1 MRPLI
6 TLAAALLASAA
17 PQLVSAAH
25 ADTLAD
31 ALAAAYANNPDIA
44 AQRAV
49 VRQFDESVPQALSAA
64 RPQVSPSASYTQQL
78 SSGFGDQGRLFQ
90 GGVTIS
96 QPLFR
101 GGRTRSSVAAGEQR
115 IYAARARLRQAEN
128 QVLVNVVT
136 AYADVLRT
144 RELVKLNQNQVRVLE
159 TELRASRDRF
169 EVGDLTRT
177 DVAQSQAR
185 LSLAQANLVAAR
197 GQQVAA
203 EQAYL
208 RQVGRPP
215 VNLQPIPA
223 LPPLPRDV
231 PTALDAARAD
241 SPSLL
246 AARFD
251 EGAARYDVRTIEGER
266 LPTVSV
272 SASGLYQDFSGGQ
285 RNVGGNIGGFG
296 GSGFNPQIGA
306 SVSLPLFTGG
316 NIGSRTRQAQARQSQ
331 LLETITATDR
341 QVVEGVTNSFEGVIT
356 ARGVRDAA
364 LVQIEATALA
374 AEGTRQEQQV
384 GSRTVIEVL
393 NAEQELLNART
404 NLVQAERDLVVAGYS
419 LLATMG
425 RTEAVALGAPVEPYD
440 PTYNAR
446 RVRALWGD
454 GAGPDPRTTRDV
466 NSARLRTAAR

>member
-1 MRPLI
+1 MRSLL
-6 TLAAALLASAA
+6 TLAAALLAST
-17 PQLVSAAH
+17 AH

-64 RPQVSPSASYTQQL
+64 RPQVSPNASYTQQL

-101 GGRTRSSVAAGEQR
+101 GGRTRASVSAGEQR

-231 PTALDAARAD
+231 PTAIDAARAD

-251 EGAARYDVRTIEGER
+251 EGAARYDVRTIQGER

-272 SASGLYQDFSGGQ
+272 SASGLYQDFSGGPGSAGPIGP
-285 RNVGGNIGGFG
+285 GGGGGFG
-296 GSGFNPQIGA
+296 FSGFTPQIGA
-306 SVSLPLFTGG
+306 SVSVPLFTGG

-331 LLETITATDR
+331 LLETITSTDR
-341 QVVEGVTNSFEGVIT
+341 AVVEGVTNSFEGVVT

-454 GAGPDPRTTRDV
+454 GGGADPRTQRDA
-466 NSARLRTAAR
+466 NTARLRTAAR

>member
-1 MRPLI
+1 MRSFL
-6 TLAAALLASAA
+6 TLAAALLAS
-17 PQLVSAAH
+17 SAH

-49 VRQFDESVPQALSAA
+49 VRQFDEAVPQALSAA
-64 RPQVSPSASYTQQL
+64 RPQVSPNVSYTQQL

-101 GGRTRSSVAAGEQR
+101 GGRTRASVSAGEQR
-115 IYAARARLRQAEN
+115 IYAARARLRLAEN

-215 VNLQPIPA
+215 VDLQPIPA

-231 PTALDAARAD
+231 PTAIDAARAD

-251 EGAARYDVRTIEGER
+251 EGAARFDVRTIQGER

-272 SASGLYQDFSGGQ
+272 SASGVYQDFSGGPGAQ
-285 RNVGGNIGGFG
+285 GPIGPGIGGGFG
-296 GSGFNPQIGA
+296 FSGFTPQIGA
-306 SVSLPLFTGG
+306 SVSVPLFTGG

-331 LLETITATDR
+331 LLETITSTDR
-341 QVVEGVTNSFEGVIT
+341 AVVEGVTNSFEGVVT

-454 GAGPDPRTTRDV
+454 GGGADPRTDGARNT
-466 NSARLRTAAR
+466 ARLRTAAR